1 MIRQA
6 EVIDWTQL
14 AAARARMG
22 AKFWR
27 TLGYLHDEGLV
38 AMSRIE
44 NALRAH
50 DPVAMI
56 EPAEH
61 LKDEAMPLGALR
73 LAEIAE
79 TIEMQARDCVE
90 YHQDPAPLIETVVQM
105 RTVFDET
112 VDLLQNDANPLI
124 QHRTPARPTGLIAA

>member
-1 MIRQA
+1 MISQA
-6 EVIDWTQL
+6 AIIDWSQL
-14 AAARARMG
+14 TAARARMG
-22 AKFWR
+22 PKFWR

-61 LKDEAMPLGALR
+61 VKDEALPLGAVR

-90 YHQDPAPLIETVVQM
+90 YHQDPAPLIEAVVLM
-105 RTVFDET
+105 RTVFAET
-112 VDLLQNDANPLI
+112 VELLQNDSTPLI
-124 QHRTPARPTGLIAA
+124 QHRTPTRPTGLIAA

>member
-1 MIRQA
+1 MTGPIDL
-6 EVIDWTQL
+6 IDWNQL
-14 AAARARMG
+14 TAARERMG
-22 AKFWR
+22 PKFWR

-56 EPAEH
+56 EPAER
-61 LKDEAMPLGALR
+61 LKDEALPLGALR

-90 YHQDPAPLIETVVQM
+90 YHEDPAPLIESVVLL
-105 RTVFDET
+105 RGVFDET
-112 VDLLQNDANPLI
+112 VGLLQNDANPLI
-124 QHRTPARPTGLIAA
+124 QHRSPVRPTGLIAA